1 MDTNDA
7 KRPTAQAPGL
17 LAALKADAAVFE
29 TMRDYCLDRAWA
41 LHAEQ
46 HLGRISGLL
55 WRDDNPL
62 RVPELIDTLLDD
74 KRTFDAML
82 NSFSDGPWRLH
93 AEKSVERIDAV
104 IGSDP
109 EGSAGGVR
117 E

>member
-7 KRPTAQAPGL
+7 KRTTAQAPEL

-29 TMRDYCLDRAWA
+29 AMRDYCLDRAWA

-55 WRDDNPL
+55 WRADNPL

-82 NSFSDGPWRLH
+82 NFFSDGPWRLH
-93 AEKSVERIDAV
+93 AEKSVERIEAAV
-104 IGSDP
+104 GA
-109 EGSAGGVR
+109 AGGVSGGVH